1 MYDNNA
7 FATTKKSVDPILN
20 MTDKESDI
28 SLSVLSVVDLASAKN
43 NYMKEPDWMSSK
55 ISDGEVVRSAHG
67 HQAGG
72 GKKRSTLSH

>member
-1 MYDNNA
+1 MPRYGSGMRA
-7 FATTKKSVDPILN
+7 KEGARA
-20 MTDKESDI
+20 TDKVFGI

-72 GKKRSTLSH
+72 GTKRSTLSH

>member
-1 MYDNNA
+1 
-7 FATTKKSVDPILN
+7 
-20 MTDKESDI
+20 MTDKQTAI

-55 ISDGEVVRSAHG
+55 ISDGEVMKSAHG

-72 GKKRSTLSH
+72 GTKRSTLSH

>member
-1 MYDNNA
+1 
-7 FATTKKSVDPILN
+7 
-20 MTDKESDI
+20 MTDKEKSI

-67 HQAGG
+67 YQAGG
-72 GKKRSTLSH
+72 WKKRSTLSH